1 MRVLIAVLMMQLS
14 VSVGCCSLRGLR
26 EGDQTLNAPP
36 RKPTPRAQAYAH
48 YLTALF
54 KERQGNLD
62 DALQEMSRAAA
73 LDPDASAPA
82 LRLVRAYL
90 QRQDYQGALEY
101 TERLVKLNPDNA
113 RLHILLGEMYHQ
125 MQRDDE
131 AAKAFSKAIELE
143 PENEESYGALAKLLE
158 DMNDFVATAEIYE
171 RLLQLNP
178 DSAVFHY
185 ELGMTLARMNDL
197 EGARAA
203 LEKALELKS
212 DFVRARLL
220 LGLVCLDLGR
230 VDQAVLELR
239 RYLIRRSGDRQ
250 AKENLAM
257 GLARLGKYDESI
269 EILTQIAGGP
279 RAETKHN
286 LALMYVLI
294 RAGRPKEAERYMPP
308 EEAPYISSF
317 LRAVARRDHGEPV
330 EPLLENLD
338 RIEGDL
344 DEDCNAFLSEL
355 LHRFGQAPVAEYL
368 LGVLDDFD
376 ARGVHVRT
384 LGVLRART
392 LMMVDRF
399 EEAYPVLQHIESE
412 FGADKNLDYYI
423 AVAAEELDN
432 FDEAERRLKRFLERE
447 PDAADVLNFLGYMY
461 AEQNIKIDEAENLI
475 GRALEMEPESPFY
488 LDSMGWVY
496 YRKGDG
502 AKAIEYIQRAVALM
516 DGDDAVLRDHL
527 GDAYLLT
534 GDVKRALIEWKKAR
548 RLDPKLEGVQ
558 EKLDQHAAADSRQ

>member
-1 MRVLIAVLMMQLS
+1 MRVLIAILMMQLS
-14 VSVGCCSLRGLR
+14 VSVGCCSLRGLH
-26 EGDQTLNAPP
+26 EGDQTLHAPP

-48 YLTALF
+48 YLTALL

-62 DALQEMSRAAA
+62 DALNEMSRAAE

-90 QRQDYQGALEY
+90 QRQDYEGALRY

-125 MQRDDE
+125 MRRDDD
-131 AAKAFSKAIELE
+131 AAKSFAKAIELE

-178 DSAVFHY
+178 DSPIIHY
-185 ELGMTLARMNDL
+185 ELGVTLARMNDL

-212 DFVRARLL
+212 DFVRARML
-220 LGLVCLDLGR
+220 LGLVCLDSDH
-230 VDQAVLELR
+230 VEQAVLELR
-239 RYLIRRSGDRQ
+239 RYLVRRSGDRQ
-250 AKENLAM
+250 ARENLAM
-257 GLARLGKYDESI
+257 GLARLGHYDESAQ
-269 EILTQIAGGP
+269 ILAKIVDGP

-294 RAGRPKEAERYMPP
+294 RAGKAKEAERFMPLD
-308 EEAPYISSF
+308 EAPYISSF
-317 LRAVARRDHGEPV
+317 LRAIARRDRGEPV
-330 EPLLENLD
+330 EPLIENFD

-344 DEDCNAFLSEL
+344 DADCNVFLNEL
-355 LHRFGQAPVAEYL
+355 IYRFGKAPMADYL

-376 ARGVHVRT
+376 ARGAQSRT
-384 LGVLRART
+384 LKVIRART
-392 LMMVDRF
+392 LMIAERF
-399 EEAYPVLQHIESE
+399 EEAFPVLQGIEAA
-412 FGADKNLDYYI
+412 FGADKNLHYYL
-423 AVAAEELDN
+423 AVTAEELDN
-432 FDEAERRLKRFLERE
+432 FGEAEMRLQKYLESE

-461 AEQNIKIDEAENLI
+461 AEQNIKIDEAEKLI
-475 GRALEMEPESPFY
+475 ARALEKEPDSPFY

-496 YRKGDG
+496 YRKGDAG
-502 AKAIEYIQRAVALM
+502 KAIEYIQRAIALM
-516 DGDDAVLRDHL
+516 DSDDAVLRDHL
-527 GDAYLLT
+527 GDAYLLE
-534 GDVKRALIEWKKAR
+534 GDVKRAVIEWKKAR
-548 RLDPKLEGVQ
+548 RLDPELEGVQ
-558 EKLDQHAAADSRQ
+558 EKLDRHAASVPGE